1 MLKSLKYAL
10 NSYEDK
16 ELENI
21 SLYCNGNE
29 IIAYLV
35 DEYSIELLNN
45 EYVLEVKEKK
55 HSYYDWLD
63 DEDVL

>member
-1 MLKSLKYAL
+1 MLRSLKYAL
-10 NSYEDK
+10 NSYDDK

-45 EYVLEVKEKK
+45 EYILEVKEKNK
-55 HSYYDWLD
+55 NYDWLD

>member
-1 MLKSLKYAL
+1 MLRSLKYAL
-10 NSYEDK
+10 NSYDDK

-21 SLYCNGNE
+21 SLYCDGNE

-45 EYVLEVKEKK
+45 EYILEVKEKNK
-55 HSYYDWLD
+55 NYDWLD